1 VMKYKNATAAA
12 ERTPEQAE
20 ALAPMLEKK
29 PYLDITQW
37 GAADIDADPAQIG
50 KAGSPTNVKAVQN
63 IVFKAK
69 ESRTMTGSDDEID
82 TLIQELLNEKII
94 G

>member
-1 VMKYKNATAAA
+1 MKYKNATVAA
-12 ERTPEQAE
+12 ERTENSE
-20 ALAPMLEKK
+20 ALESLIAKK

-37 GAADIDADPAQIG
+37 GAADIDCDPKQIG
-50 KAGSPTNVKAVQN
+50 KAGSPTNVKAVKN

-69 ESRTMTGSDDEID
+69 ESRTLTGSDEDINS
-82 TLIQELLNEKII
+82 LMQELINEKII

>member
-1 VMKYKNATAAA
+1 MDDIRHFVDGIVAALRSGTVA
-12 ERTPEQAE
+12 G
-20 ALAPMLEKK
+20 
-29 PYLDITQW
+29 D
-37 GAADIDADPAQIG
+37 AADIDADPAQIG

-69 ESRTMTGSDDEID
+69 ESRTMNSSDEEID

>member
-1 VMKYKNATAAA
+1 
-12 ERTPEQAE
+12 
-20 ALAPMLEKK
+20 MLNKK
-29 PYLDITQW
+29 PYLNITQW

-69 ESRTMTGSDDEID
+69 ESRTLTASDEDID
-82 TLIQELLNEKII
+82 NLIVELLNDKII

>member
-1 VMKYKNATAAA
+1 MKYKKATVAA
-12 ERTPEQAE
+12 ERKPEQADADA
-20 ALAPMLEKK
+20 ALLAKK
-29 PYLDITQW
+29 PFLNITQW

-50 KAGSPTNVKAVQN
+50 KAGSPTNVKAVKN

-69 ESRTMTGSDDEID
+69 ESRTLTASDADID
-82 TLIQELLNEKII
+82 GLIKELLEEKII